1 MVVDNRQLG
10 MALLALFSAM
20 FVAAL
25 IGIVVLN

>member
-1 MVVDNRQLG
+1 MIENRQLG
-10 MALLALFSAM
+10 MVLLAIFSVM